1 MTRVVPTLAHQGG
14 WDELL
19 MVLVPILIF
28 AVLLVIANRR
38 ANSLAEQAPDGDPA
52 CDDQDGGEAS
62 GASPGGGR

>member
-1 MTRVVPTLAHQGG
+1 MTRAVPTLAHQGG

-28 AVLLVIANRR
+28 AGLLVIANRR
-38 ANSLAEQAPDGDPA
+38 ANTLAQQAPEADPA
-52 CDDQDGGEAS
+52 GDDQDAGGAP